1 MDCNIVTNKI
11 AQTGKTNKNSNIFHV
26 FDEFE
31 HDGASGVNECST
43 TQPEINMDD
52 DNRK

>member
-1 MDCNIVTNKI
+1 MDCNFITNEI
-11 AQTGKTNKNSNIFHV
+11 HNQAKTNKNSNIIHV
-26 FDEFE
+26 FDDVEY
-31 HDGASGVNECST
+31 DGASGVNECST